1 MKKEMFRWLLTGGM
15 SLLVLM
21 SLQGIIFGKE
31 YGVLISGVTPEVG
44 KELKG
49 KRIRDEYWNDP
60 FIMHEILVEKRGWN
74 NDDVYVLW
82 ADGTN
87 WSWEFDEW
95 DYWVRYKRPEGFVD
109 YPATRDNLQYVFAL
123 LESTMTSQDFLYI
136 WTNGHGNNEV
146 DPQHARLKL
155 EDGELI
161 DWELADW
168 ISDIPH
174 AYRVIIM
181 EQCQSGGFIDDLEN
195 DSTVVVTA
203 CSLSVGPKYG
213 KSYPCDD
220 VLIRRGTHVV
230 EGSENEIIEEHT
242 YHHDE
247 FVFHVMNAFSGVK
260 PDGGEPIDI
269 LGGYDSDNNG
279 RASVWEAYK
288 YVYKYDSIDTMWVP
302 IPPADP
308 RCYPLTNYSDPGDI
322 GHKIFLEKTPLA
334 PTGFDYVFGINGG
347 VFVHLTWDNNI
358 EIDLDGYN
366 VFRNGVKINSGIVT
380 VSQYDDHDVE
390 PGGRYSYKITALDWD
405 ENESDYSEEI
415 YVIVPNF
422 IFATGKSEP
431 SLYLVQREGYYEW
444 GETPDKTVDYHPD
457 SLVYCITGLNP
468 DKQYKMG
475 ILYYEPPNTTQER
488 IQTLNIDGIQIHG
501 HIEIPETPILI
512 CRWIPRT
519 MYLDNEIHLNIS
531 RVQGENAIVSD
542 IYIWEHEAGGGS
554 QTTGEDISGVD
565 PSPLLQNNPN
575 PFKFETIIQY
585 YLMAKSFVNISV
597 YDVTGK
603 LVRTLAQDIYDA
615 GYHQITWDARDDKG
629 YEIAGGIYFCK
640 LQTENIVT
648 TKKMVAIR

>member
-1 MKKEMFRWLLTGGM
+1 MKKMLSCQYLLGITF
-15 SLLVLM
+15 LVVLVI
-21 SLQGIIFGKE
+21 LQSAIFAKE
-31 YGVLISGVTPEVG
+31 YAVLISGCDPDSPEASTN
-44 KELKG
+44 
-49 KRIRDEYWNDP
+49 RFWNDP
-60 FIMHEILVEKRGWN
+60 FLMWEILVEKRGWS
-74 NDDVYVLW
+74 DEDVYVIW

-87 WSWEFDEW
+87 WSQNQK
-95 DYWVRYKRPEGFVD
+95 DYADRYQHLPSIVD
-109 YPATRDNLQYVFAL
+109 YAATRDNIQYVFNL
-123 LESTMTSQDFLYI
+123 LESLMTSEDFLYI
-136 WTNGHGNNEV
+136 WTNGHGGVDNEV
-146 DPQHARLKL
+146 NPQHASLA
-155 EDGELI
+155 LI
-161 DWELADW
+161 WSREEVWDWEFADW

-174 AYRVIIM
+174 AYRVIVM
-181 EQCQSGGFIDDLEN
+181 QQCKSGGFVDDLEN
-195 DSTVVVTA
+195 DSTVVVTS
-203 CSLSVGPKYG
+203 CSLSLNYG
-213 KSYPCDD
+213 TSWACDD
-220 VLIRRGTHVV
+220 VRFRNGTYV
-230 EGSENEIIEEHT
+230 EGSENERIEGCT

-260 PDGGEPIDI
+260 PDGGDPV
-269 LGGYDSDNNG
+269 GFYDWDVNS
-279 RASVWEAYK
+279 RASVWESYD
-288 YVYKYDSIDTMWVP
+288 YVYRYDSRDTIWVH
-302 IPPADP
+302 DP
-308 RCYPLTNYSDPGDI
+308 RPRCLAITNYSDPGDI
-322 GHKIFLEKTPLA
+322 GQKIFLEKTPLA

-366 VFRNGVKINSGIVT
+366 VYRNGVKINSGVVT

-405 ENESDYSEEI
+405 ENESDYSEDI

-422 IFATGKSEP
+422 IFAAGKSEP
-431 SLYLVQREGYYEW
+431 SPYLVQREGYYEW
-444 GETPDKTVDYHPD
+444 GETPYKTVDYHPD

-475 ILYYEPPNTTQER
+475 ILYYEPPNTTYER

-554 QTTGEDISGVD
+554 QTAGEDISGVD

-585 YLMAKSFVNISV
+585 YLTAKSSVNIAV
-597 YDVTGK
+597 YDITGK

-629 YEIAGGIYFCK
+629 YEIAGGVYFCK
-640 LQTENIVT
+640 LQTGNIVT
-648 TKKMVAIR
+648 TKKMVVIR